1 LVTNK
6 SKFGKA
12 TNFML
17 KTKFQIG
24 TGVKKNETV
33 KDQGQKGLF
42 KHVFGVKK
50 HINLWKF
57 SKNKKT
63 QS

>member
-1 LVTNK
+1 
-6 SKFGKA
+6 
-12 TNFML
+12 ML